1 MQCTSA
7 IGLLVGLFHFHLPSY
22 EFALVL
28 NLIYHS
34 QTSIVF
40 SLEEGPGVL
49 FKALAV
55 FAMRQINLTKI
66 ESRPRRKQPMRASD
80 DNDNGSPKYF
90 DYLFYVDFEASM
102 ADPNSQN
109 ALRHLE
115 FFDRICYILESSWK
129 LPQADNSQ
137 P

>member
-1 MQCTSA
+1 
-7 IGLLVGLFHFHLPSY
+7 
-22 EFALVL
+22 
-28 NLIYHS
+28 
-34 QTSIVF
+34 TSIVF

-55 FAMRQINLTKI
+55 FAMRSINLTKI
-66 ESRPRRKQPMRASD
+66 ESRPRRKKPMRVSED
-80 DNDNGSPKYF
+80 SSNGSPKYF

-115 FFDRICYILESSWK
+115 EFATFLRVLGSY
-129 LPQADNSQ
+129 PADNSLT
-137 P
+137 

>member
-1 MQCTSA
+1 MPDCTHVENQMQNISDA
-7 IGLLVGLFHFHLPSY
+7 
-22 EFALVL
+22 L
-28 NLIYHS
+28 NLFDRLATGIDVNV
-34 QTSIVF
+34 QF
-40 SLEEGPGVL
+40 RKLKAALGVS
-49 FKALAV
+49 
-55 FAMRQINLTKI
+55 NL
-66 ESRPRRKQPMRASD
+66 SRASD

-115 FFDRICYILESSWK
+115 EFATFLRVLGSY
-129 LPQADNSQ
+129 PADNSQ